1 MTGSQLKIN
10 RDRLNETLQGTCSQ
24 WGALSTGT
32 GMCRLTLT
40 QEDKEVRDWL
50 VAECKTLGC
59 DVKVDEMG
67 NIFAIRP
74 GLATDR
80 KPIAM
85 GSHMDT
91 QVESFTYEACVNRR
105 LICNSTNAASRW
117 TVCEMSP
124 YSWGY
129 ADVSVD
135 MTVYLAS
142 KQLLKSSEP
151 STRTVSKR
159 IAQSPSLTG
168 QTRKVRAFLVP

>member
-59 DVKVDEMG
+59 DVKIDQMG
-67 NIFAIRP
+67 NIFAIRA
-74 GLATDR
+74 GKAKDR

-91 QVESFTYEACVNRR
+91 QVSCSIT
-105 LICNSTNAASRW
+105 
-117 TVCEMSP
+117 
-124 YSWGY
+124 
-129 ADVSVD
+129 
-135 MTVYLAS
+135 
-142 KQLLKSSEP
+142 K
-151 STRTVSKR
+151 
-159 IAQSPSLTG
+159 
-168 QTRKVRAFLVP
+168 